1 MIHVKNATAGD
12 DGWVDVAADTRGCVV
27 YGPYAELATGRF
39 KVAFDITADV
49 SNDVARVDVVTNS
62 GTTVLAE
69 RVVQAGVSELD
80 FDLANNSVV
89 EFRVHALGQP
99 FRVAYE
105 RPLAVVLDGAE
116 AGRFLTL
123 RGDVPDF
130 VRKNY
135 SAIRRLAELGV
146 DFDVGETITATVQ
159 GITCRVHSEEELQ
172 LFTELFFINEYTF
185 TSPVECIAIDIG
197 MNVGLTSLLL
207 ANNPMVAAVYSFEPF
222 ATPYARAAANIAMNP
237 RLEPKITAY
246 PFGLADRTE
255 ALKVKVQDTN
265 TVGVSIAGTSVGAEE
280 IIHIA
285 SAAETLRPILAAAKA
300 AGQRVVMKVD
310 CEGSE
315 FAIFDDLERA
325 GLFKSIDVMMIEWHK
340 WWDPAKTQANL
351 MRPMVESGLFVF
363 DRTNPDN
370 PMAGSLYAVRL

>member
-1 MIHVKNATAGD
+1 MKHVSNAVVGD
-12 DGWVDVAADTRGCVV
+12 DGWVDIASETRGCVV

-39 KVAFDITADV
+39 RVAFDIAAEAA
-49 SNDVARVDVVTNS
+49 NDVARVDVVTDS

-69 RVVQAGVSELD
+69 RIVQAGTTELE
-80 FDLANNSVV
+80 FDLPGNSVV
-89 EFRVHALGQP
+89 EFRVHALGEP

-105 RPLAVVLDGAE
+105 RPLSVVLDGAE

-123 RGDVPDF
+123 RGDLPEF
-130 VRKNY
+130 VRRNY
-135 SAIRRLAELGV
+135 SAIRRLADLGV

-159 GITCRVHSEEELQ
+159 AITCRVHSEEELQ

-185 TSPVECIAIDIG
+185 ISPVDCVAIDIG

-207 ANNPMVAAVYSFEPF
+207 ANNPKVTAVHAFEPF

-246 PFGLADRTE
+246 PFGLADRKE
-255 ALKVKVQDTN
+255 ALEVKVQDTN

-280 IIHIA
+280 TIHIA
-285 SAAETLRPILAAAKA
+285 SAAETLRPIIDSAKA

-315 FAIFDDLERA
+315 FAIFEDLERA
-325 GLFKSIDVMMIEWHK
+325 GLFQSIDVMMIEWHK
-340 WWDPAKTQANL
+340 WWDPTKTQTDL
-351 MRPMVESGLFVF
+351 IRPMVKSGLFTF

>member
-1 MIHVKNATAGD
+1 MRHISNAMIAD
-12 DGWVDVAADTRGCVV
+12 DGWVDVADNTRGCVV

-39 KVAFDITADV
+39 KVAFDITAENV
-49 SNDVARVDVVTNS
+49 ANDVARVDVVTNS

-69 RVVQAGVSELD
+69 KVVSSGLTELD
-80 FDLANNSVV
+80 FDLPGNAVV

-105 RPLAVVLDGAE
+105 RPLSVVLDGAD

-123 RGDVPDF
+123 RGEVPDF

-146 DFDVGETITATVQ
+146 DFDVDDTITATVQ

-185 TSPVECIAIDIG
+185 VSPVECVAIDIG

-207 ANNPMVAAVYSFEPF
+207 ANNPMIKAVHSFEPF

-237 RLEPKITAY
+237 SLEPKITTY
-246 PFGLADRTE
+246 PFGLADRKE
-255 ALKVKVQDTN
+255 ALQVKVQDTN

-280 IIHIA
+280 TIHIA
-285 SAAETLRPILAAAKA
+285 SAAETLRPIIDNAKA

-315 FAIFDDLERA
+315 FAIFEDLERA
-325 GLFKSIDVMMIEWHK
+325 DLFKSIDVMMIEWHK
-340 WWDPAKTQANL
+340 WWDPAKTQADL
-351 MRPMVESGLFVF
+351 IRPMVKSGLFVF
-363 DRTNPDN
+363 DRTNPEYR
-370 PMAGSLYAVRL
+370 MTR